1 MPSDL
6 AETIGKKELVKALGI
21 KDERIAKREMWPV
34 VEAWNR
40 QFDDVHSR
48 RDITPDD

>member
-6 AETIGKKELVKALGI
+6 AENHRQKELVKAYGI
-21 KDERIAKREMWPV
+21 KDESIAKPEMWPV